1 VADAKE
7 PPDAILQRARIVIQ
21 AVNETIA
28 DLRDRPDSA
37 LWADQIRTLEAMR
50 ERLVA
55 ELAAAEDA
63 A

>member
-1 VADAKE
+1 
-7 PPDAILQRARIVIQ
+7 VIQ

-28 DLRDRPDSA
+28 DLRNRPDSA
-37 LWADQIRTLEAMR
+37 MWADQIRTLEAMR

-55 ELAAAEDA
+55 ELAAAENA